1 MSLEGLN
8 IIVGEFAKTLFGLHS
23 PGNCHST
30 LMLGIS
36 HGSSNSKALVQSRVD
51 AVPLFVRV
59 KIKGRE
65 PCRHEIKGVDI
76 GLDSHIDDGIHSTI
90 PIRSRTSR
98 SDILEGK
105 ALIKGTREFILCPL
119 LCKKLL

>member
-76 GLDSHIDDGIHSTI
+76 GLDSHIDDGINSTI
-90 PIRSRTSR
+90 SIRS
-98 SDILEGK
+98 
-105 ALIKGTREFILCPL
+105 
-119 LCKKLL
+119 